1 MIQLQSKIKIT
12 DNSGALI
19 GKTIKILKPKNAKIG
34 HIGDLILISSQ
45 VQTTNSGIKTG
56 AIFKAII
63 VRTKK
68 QEHLLSSDLKWDENA
83 AVLVKL
89 SPKGDEFIPI
99 GTRIKSPISASL
111 KFKRGY
117 QKIISLAK
125 TYV

>member
-12 DNSGALI
+12 DNSGVLI
-19 GKTIKILKPKNAKIG
+19 GKTIKILKPKDGKVAIV
-34 HIGDLILISSQ
+34 GDLILISSQ
-45 VQTTNSGIKTG
+45 VQATHSGIKTG
-56 AIFKAII
+56 SIFKAII

-68 QEHLLSSDLKWDENA
+68 QEHLISSSLKWDENA

-89 SPKGDEFIPI
+89 SPKGDEYLPI

-111 KFKRGY
+111 KFKRGF

>member
-1 MIQLQSKIKIT
+1 MIQLLSNIKIT
-12 DNSGALI
+12 DNSGVLL

-34 HIGDLILISSQ
+34 NIGDLILISSQ
-45 VQTTNSGIKTG
+45 VQAMNSGIKTG
-56 AIFKAII
+56 TIFKAII
-63 VRTKK
+63 VRTKTNEK
-68 QEHLLSSDLKWDENA
+68 HLTNSLKWDENA

-99 GTRIKSPISASL
+99 GTRIKSPISSSL

>member
-1 MIQLQSKIKIT
+1 MIQLQSSIKIT
-12 DNSGALI
+12 DNSGVLL
-19 GKTIKILKPKNAKIG
+19 GKTIKILRPKNAKIG
-34 HIGDLILISSQ
+34 QIGDLILISSQ
-45 VQTTNSGIKTG
+45 IQAAHSGIKTG
-56 AIFKAII
+56 SIFKAII

-68 QEHLLSSDLKWDENA
+68 QEQLISSNLKWDENA

-89 SPKGDEFIPI
+89 SPKGDEYLPI